1 MEMDSHVLVVHVK
14 ASMQQSQLTVLK
26 APPRIRQS
34 VFATLDTTAMA
45 KCVDHANSAQHLL

>member
-1 MEMDSHVLVVHVK
+1 MDSHVLLVHVK

-45 KCVDHANSAQHLL
+45 KCVNHANSAQHLL